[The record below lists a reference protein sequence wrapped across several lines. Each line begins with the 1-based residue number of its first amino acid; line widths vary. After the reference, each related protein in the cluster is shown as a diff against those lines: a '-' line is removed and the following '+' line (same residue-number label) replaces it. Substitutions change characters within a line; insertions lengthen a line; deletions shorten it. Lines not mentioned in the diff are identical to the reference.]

1 MDSALPS
8 SKRARSD
15 EPLDLPSPKRSC
27 FDMPQTGPY
36 QPKAEVSTPGTP
48 FDDLDDLYGTPGES
62 LRDSGVTSSTGIE
75 QKGTSQAM
83 EIKRT
88 FQLPGLGQSTIEQP
102 QGYVGP
108 RTDSLEPLDARQN
121 SDSSPVRL
129 DSSNGLRDIRAGL
142 GFEVTGSHQVS
153 GLEAQVQEDDA
164 QVHNEQRDT
173 DVVANESSVALASTA
188 KTTPTEAGIKHAIPA
203 DLGDSSVAGS
213 ASRVSG
219 TPADDDVISWSENLS
234 PLAVNTAEVLSVHQP
249 TMNQTSGFENAEW
262 LPGTRSTQ
270 LKGDTPSLD
279 TTGLPNEI
287 PKDSAETKKT
297 DEQPEYEMD
306 SSPIESSSSDS
317 GSDTASSSNDSEE
330 YELLGPEEQARR
342 LMQEDMG
349 SDDEGAGKSGNGTLS
364 GPLRTTN
371 EKPDEVVPKPDLIVT
386 PSMRIQELGDVDV
399 LVDNLALIKAKIS
412 GEFQVLETGSVLC
425 LADRFVIGVVAETLG
440 RVQQP
445 YYSVR
450 FTNAAAVG
458 EAGLSKGTHIFYV
471 EEHSTTVFT
480 QPLKAYKGSDASN
493 LHDEE
498 VGDDEM
504 EFSDDEKEAEYKRM
518 MKQAKQARRD
528 GRPADGDGFSRGP
541 GRGRG
546 GNRGRPGRRGG
557 RPDYEAQTYDASGSI
572 NYDDIEADGPYTP
585 LARPTNLHE
594 LMGRSEAP
602 LETHVNGN
610 SAHRGNGGS
619 RGAGGQGRGR
629 GRGRGR
635 GDRGSGGRGRS
646 GQLGHDGNGLST
658 NHNSVYPAWDGV
670 NQRQGPSYGSP
681 LQQNAYTPAQ
691 YSSQQAYT
699 SNSHMMQ
706 TPPNATAANYSG
718 YQQQY
723 SASQPY
729 QSFQPQTAESRI
741 PPGAFINPAFFSQS
755 PRGNQYPGGYPFSPQ

>member
-1 MDSALPS
+1 MDTALS
-8 SKRARSD
+8 SPKRARSD
-15 EPLDLPSPKRSC
+15 EPHDIPSPKRTCLDTS
-27 FDMPQTGPY
+27 QTGPY

-62 LRDSGVTSSTGIE
+62 LRDSGTISSTGIE
-75 QKGTSQAM
+75 QKGTFQPM
-83 EIKRT
+83 EVKRT
-88 FQLPGLGQSTIEQP
+88 FQLPGLGQSTNEQQ
-102 QGYVGP
+102 QGSVGP
-108 RTDSLEPLDARQN
+108 RADSLDPLDARQN
-121 SDSSPVRL
+121 PDSSRERL
-129 DSSNGLRDIRAGL
+129 DSSNGSKDMHATL
-142 GFEVTGSHQVS
+142 GFEVTDGHQVS
-153 GLEAQVQEDDA
+153 GLEGQVQKDDA
-164 QVHNEQRDT
+164 QVNNEQRDT
-173 DVVANESSVALASTA
+173 DVVANESSIALASTA
-188 KTTPTEAGIKHAIPA
+188 RTIPAEAGIQHAMPA
-203 DLGDSSVAGS
+203 GLGDISATHSV
-213 ASRVSG
+213 SRVFG
-219 TPADDDVISWSENLS
+219 TATDNDVILLSENLP
-234 PLAVNTAEVLSVHQP
+234 PLAVDTAAILSVPQP
-249 TMNQTSGFENAEW
+249 TMGQISGPENAEW

-270 LKGDTPSLD
+270 LRVDARSLG
-279 TTGLPNEI
+279 TMGLPNQI
-287 PKDSAETKKT
+287 PQDSAQANKT

-317 GSDTASSSNDSEE
+317 GSDTTSSSDDSED
-330 YELLGPEEQARR
+330 YELLSPEEQARR

-349 SDDEGAGKSGNGTLS
+349 SDDEGAGKGGNGTLS

-386 PSMRIQELGDVDV
+386 PAMRIRELGDVDV
-399 LVDNLALIKAKIS
+399 LVENLALIKAKIS
-412 GEFQVLETGSVLC
+412 GEYQVLETGSVLC
-425 LADRFVIGVVAETLG
+425 LADRSVIGVVAETLG

-458 EAGLSKGTHIFYV
+458 EAGLLKGTHIFYV

-528 GRPADGDGFSRGP
+528 GKPADGDGFSRGP

-557 RPDYEAQTYDASGSI
+557 RPDRQAQTNDASGSI
-572 NYDDIEADGPYTP
+572 NYDDVEADGPYTP

-602 LETHVNGN
+602 LEPHVNGN
-610 SAHRGNGGS
+610 SAHEGNKEG

-629 GRGRGR
+629 GRGRG
-635 GDRGSGGRGRS
+635 DRGRGGRGRG
-646 GQLGHDGNGLST
+646 GQGGYDGNGLST
-658 NHNSVYPAWDGV
+658 HRNSVIPAWNGV
-670 NQRQGPSYGSP
+670 SQPQGPSYGSP
-681 LQQNAYTPAQ
+681 LQQNVYSPAQ
-691 YSSQQAYT
+691 YSPQQAYT
-699 SNSHMMQ
+699 SNSQTMQ
-706 TPPNATAANYSG
+706 TPPNTTTANYSG
-718 YQQQY
+718 YQQQHY
-723 SASQPY
+723 APQPY

-755 PRGNQYPGGYPFSPQ
+755 PRGAQYPGEYPFSPQ